1 MSLFENM
8 KILLMPILQSSSE
21 EYDQMVKTT
30 KKEWLELNS
39 FFRIIRVY
47 ARKE

>member
-1 MSLFENM
+1 M
-8 KILLMPILQSSSE
+8 KVALMPILKNSSE
-21 EYDQMVKTT
+21 EYDQMVETT

-39 FFRIIRVY
+39 FLRFIRVY